1 MHVPMRSLHWF
12 LLILGRSGC
21 IFLIPRKFTNFAK
34 IVNFTSK
41 FFDFSKFT
49 KIVNLLLLQTQGNLV
64 AALNV
69 LASQIATA
77 LDTLNFA
84 LAVDRN
90 SESDPRMVPRPPRN
104 SRHGLRPRIITERI
118 TSDRSRT
125 PPCTRTRPLDTS
137 STWYIPEMSPPR
149 DVRREVPGLGTEHDP
164 RPGALV
170 DRLPQPRVPAPI
182 AANTDRGSVTT
193 PTSTPDSD
201 SDRSVRPHP
210 GASSFRPS
218 PTVVLVNFCRSSRLP
233 SAMRTMNHSRRG
245 HKVSWMRWS
254 GAKKTRTPGP
264 PARLLPA
271 PSKSPQAW
279 KVYQQT

>member
-1 MHVPMRSLHWF
+1 MITLAMWLSPEF
-12 LLILGRSGC
+12 
-21 IFLIPRKFTNFAK
+21 
-34 IVNFTSK
+34 VN
-41 FFDFSKFT
+41 
-49 KIVNLLLLQTQGNLV
+49 NLV
-64 AALNV
+64 AVLNV
-69 LASQIATA
+69 LAAQIATT

-90 SESDPRMVPRPPRN
+90 SESGPRMVPRPPRN
-104 SRHGLRPRIITERI
+104 SRHGLRPRIITERA
-118 TSDRSRT
+118 
-125 PPCTRTRPLDTS
+125 PPRARTRPLDTS
-137 STWYIPEMSPPR
+137 STWYIPELSPPR

-164 RPGALV
+164 CPGALV

-182 AANTDRGSVTT
+182 TANTDRGPVTT

-218 PTVVLVNFCRSSRLP
+218 PTVVKVLGNFCRSSRLP

-264 PARLLPA
+264 PTRLLPA
-271 PSKSPQAW
+271 PSKSPRRKSSKPGRFISNLRHAARHH
-279 KVYQQT
+279 